1 MSVIVPLNYKKVTVN
16 HAPPMWE
23 KGGIIY
29 ALHRSIQGTYACYVT
44 PPPVPLPLS
53 SVLIK
58 RIGTPKLCANGWK
71 FPKKRKKIEAAL
83 RSRKATSI
91 CFR

>member
-1 MSVIVPLNYKKVTVN
+1 LSVIAPLNYKKVTVN

-44 PPPVPLPLS
+44 PPPVPFPPSLL
-53 SVLIK
+53 LIE
-58 RIGTPKLCANGWK
+58 RIRTTKLLNENRQ
-71 FPKKRKKIEAAL
+71 FPEKYKK
-83 RSRKATSI
+83 
-91 CFR
+91 